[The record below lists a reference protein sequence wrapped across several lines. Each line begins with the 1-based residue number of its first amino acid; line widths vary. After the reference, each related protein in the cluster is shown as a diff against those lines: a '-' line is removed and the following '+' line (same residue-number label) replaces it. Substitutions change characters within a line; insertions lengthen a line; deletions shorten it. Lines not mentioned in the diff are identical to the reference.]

1 MANVQRLTKRVKDL
15 EEWTKE
21 NEMTGGPQG
30 ILETFNFL
38 VNETR
43 MSAQMRMQTEQ
54 SFNGLRSAAFEF
66 IQQHE
71 LTDEWN
77 EFLKEKEE
85 NAVQEQ
91 SPEKVS
97 PLEEA
102 KDGEEVGE
110 EDTEGSEASEE
121 GEKDEERQESEA

>member
-30 ILETFNFL
+30 ILDTFTFL
-38 VNETR
+38 INEAR
-43 MSAQMRMQTEQ
+43 MSVQVRAQMEQ
-54 SFNGLRSAAFEF
+54 QVNNLRSLAFEF

-71 LTDEWN
+71 LGDEWN
-77 EFLKEKEE
+77 EFLAEKEKE

-91 SPEKVS
+91 SPEEVPS
-97 PLEEA
+97 LDEA

-110 EDTEGSEASEE
+110 EDSEGSETSKEDSEK
-121 GEKDEERQESEA
+121 KD

>member
-43 MSAQMRMQTEQ
+43 MSAQLRINTEQ

-77 EFLKEKEE
+77 EFLKEKE

-91 SPEKVS
+91 SPEEVPS
-97 PLEEA
+97 LTEA
-102 KDGEEVGE
+102 KDGEEVGKGN
-110 EDTEGSEASEE
+110 TKRKKPSKKSK
-121 GEKDEERQESEA
+121 KD

>member
-15 EEWTKE
+15 EEWVKE
-21 NEMTGGPQG
+21 NEMMGGPAG
-30 ILETFNFL
+30 TLETFNFL

-43 MSAQMRMQTEQ
+43 MSMQMRTQIDQ
-54 SFNGLRSAAFEF
+54 QAQNLRTLAFEF

-85 NAVQEQ
+85 NAVQKQ
-91 SPEKVS
+91 SPEEVPS
-97 PLEEA
+97 LTEA
-102 KDGEEVGE
+102 EDGEEVGE
-110 EDTEGSEASEE
+110 KDTKGKKPSKKSK
-121 GEKDEERQESEA
+121 KD

>member
-30 ILETFNFL
+30 ILEAFAFM
-38 VNETR
+38 VSEMR
-43 MSAQMRMQTEQ
+43 VAAQMRMNTEQ
-54 SFNGLRSAAFEF
+54 NFNGLRSAAFEF

-71 LTDEWN
+71 LTEEWN
-77 EFLKEKEE
+77 EFLKEKE

-91 SPEKVS
+91 SPEEVPS
-97 PLEEA
+97 LAEA
-102 KDGEEVGE
+102 EDGEEVGE
-110 EDTEGSEASEE
+110 EDTKGKKPSKKSNK
-121 GEKDEERQESEA
+121 EKKD